1 MGAPNRSSPLLPDAT
16 SEEQP
21 TVRLQNHGD
30 FEGSGI
36 WVVMIIDPWPDP
48 QYAGKYD
55 HRTACHSRYQ
65 QDQHSRV
72 RNSASNQQNMLMLF
86 AIAAEVSQQQCSAQ
100 VEVDP
105 A

>member
-21 TVRLQNHGD
+21 TVRLQN
-30 FEGSGI
+30 
-36 WVVMIIDPWPDP
+36 
-48 QYAGKYD
+48 
-55 HRTACHSRYQ
+55 
-65 QDQHSRV
+65 SRV